1 MNLRHSAVSLI
12 LCWCSA
18 GCLLGNSK
26 PLIHSDSAGVWKTSE
41 GGIDPL
47 RLSLVAG
54 GTVGGFVWA
63 HALQNDLWWK
73 GTWVPFHVNW
83 SQDWSYALGAD
94 KLGHA
99 TFPFMASRAYGMAFR
114 WCGMDTTASVW
125 ASSGLALAYQS
136 YIEVRD
142 GFSQDYGFSPSDM
155 VANVLGAGL
164 PVAQHYVPA
173 LRPFTLQVSFWP
185 SQAFRQGSHN
195 AIIDDYT
202 STTHWVSVTM
212 ADVVPSDWTWYPQW
226 LNLAVG
232 HSVENLDGKGGGN
245 HVFLLSLDWNLQRL
259 PGIPAWLRDVF
270 HVLHTYH
277 LPAPAVRLYP
287 TVAWFGLR
295 F

>member
-1 MNLRHSAVSLI
+1 MFFRKTALSLFF
-12 LCWCSA
+12 
-18 GCLLGNSK
+18 LLTLGISLGACPK
-26 PLIHSDSAGVWKTSE
+26 PLIHTDSSDVWKDSL
-41 GGIDPL
+41 GGIDPF
-47 RLSLVAG
+47 RLTLVAG
-54 GTVGGFVWA
+54 GTVGAFVWG
-63 HALQNDLWWK
+63 HAMQNDLWWK

-83 SQDWSYALGAD
+83 EQDWRYALGAD

-114 WCGMDTTASVW
+114 WCGMDTATSIW
-125 ASSGLALAYQS
+125 ASSGVALAYQT

-142 GFSQDYGFSPSDM
+142 GFSRDYGFSPGDM
-155 VANVLGAGL
+155 VANVFGAGL

-173 LRPFTLQVSFWP
+173 LRPFTLQLSFWP

-202 STTHWVSVTM
+202 STTHWLSVSM
-212 ADVVPSDWTWYPQW
+212 ADVLPQDWTWYPAW

-232 HSVENLDGKGGGN
+232 HTVENLDGRGGGN
-245 HVFLLSLDWNLQRL
+245 HVVLLALDWNLQRIAGL
-259 PGIPAWLRDVF
+259 PAWLRDVF